1 MTVEIKQNGT
11 WVNITPYIAFQ
22 GVKRG
27 RNDVDGPEA
36 GRTMDGKMHRA
47 RVATKMRYDITCRP
61 LRTAELNL
69 IETLIMP
76 EYIDVRITD
85 PYFSYPGKKTFHM
98 YSNNTSAGF
107 CIRKPNGIEWWNG
120 VTFPLIE
127 V

>member
-1 MTVEIKQNGT
+1 MTIEIKNASNQ
-11 WVNITPYIAFQ
+11 WVNISGYIAYQ
-22 GVKRG
+22 GVKRS

-36 GRTMDGKMHRA
+36 GRTLDAVMHRA
-47 RVATKMRYDITCRP
+47 RVSTKMRYDITCRP
-61 LRTAELNL
+61 LKTSELNT

-76 EYIDVRITD
+76 EYISVRITD
-85 PYFSYPGKKTFHM
+85 PYYGTVVKQM

-107 CIRKPNGIEWWNG
+107 CIRKKDGTEWWNG

>member
-1 MTVEIKQNGT
+1 MTVEIKNAGGT
-11 WVNITPYIAFQ
+11 WVDISPYIAF
-22 GVKRG
+22 GGLKRG

-36 GRTMDGKMHRA
+36 GRTMDATMHRA

-61 LRTAELNL
+61 LKTAELNL

-76 EYIDVRITD
+76 EYIQVRIQD
-85 PYFSYPGKKTFHM
+85 PYYGRVTKKM

-107 CIRKPNGIEWWNG
+107 CIRKPDGTEWWNG

>member
-1 MTVEIKQNGT
+1 MTVEIKNSNGN
-11 WVNITPYIAFQ
+11 WVNISGYIAFG

-27 RNDVDGPEA
+27 RNDVDSPDA
-36 GRTMDGKMHRA
+36 GRTLDGTMHRA

-61 LRTAELNL
+61 LKTAELNI

-76 EYIDVRITD
+76 EYISVRITD
-85 PYFSYPGKKTFHM
+85 PFYGTVVKQM

-107 CIRKPNGIEWWNG
+107 CIRKRNGTEWWNG

>member
-1 MTVEIKQNGT
+1 MTIEIKNASNR
-11 WVNITPYIAFQ
+11 WVDTSGYIAFQ

-36 GRTMDGKMHRA
+36 GRTLDGTMHRA

-61 LRTAELNL
+61 LKTAELNT

-76 EYIDVRITD
+76 EYISVRIQD
-85 PYFSYPGKKTFHM
+85 PYYGTVTKTM

-107 CIRKPNGIEWWNG
+107 CIRKKNGTEWWNG

>member
-1 MTVEIKQNGT
+1 MTIEIKNASNQ
-11 WVNITPYIAFQ
+11 WVNISEYIAYQ
-22 GVKRG
+22 GVKRS

-36 GRTMDGKMHRA
+36 GRTLDAVMHRA
-47 RVATKMRYDITCRP
+47 RVSTKMRYDITCRP
-61 LRTAELNL
+61 LKTSELNT

-76 EYIDVRITD
+76 EYISVRITD
-85 PYFSYPGKKTFHM
+85 PYYGTVVKQM

-107 CIRKPNGIEWWNG
+107 CIRKKDGTEWWNG